1 MSNRVLLGN
10 DGSTYTLKVS
20 RKGDNVLSSSSPL
33 LYDST
38 RSYWQGQVYAGGQAS
53 STSSVNWS
61 ATKGTMSIGGANVI
75 PIVFATDNQRGKYR
89 TIASVTS
96 GLDGDDFREVSNF
109 ATFETTTTSLNG
121 VQFTNKNPSLS
132 GATNGEYMGG
142 TRTSTGLKFLVLK
155 VPCAFGFMSN
165 TYMRPGSS

>member
-1 MSNRVLLGN
+1 MTARVLLGS
-10 DGSTYTLKVS
+10 DGSTYALKVA
-20 RKGDNVLSSSSPL
+20 RKGDNVLSPSSPL

-53 STSSVNWS
+53 STSSVNWA
-61 ATKGTMSIGGANVI
+61 ATKGSLSIGGTNVI
-75 PIVFATDNQRGKYR
+75 PLIFATDNQRGKYK

-121 VQFTNKNPSLS
+121 VQFSNKNPSLS

-155 VPCAFGFMSN
+155 IPCAFGFMSN
-165 TYMRPGSS
+165 TYMQPGTS